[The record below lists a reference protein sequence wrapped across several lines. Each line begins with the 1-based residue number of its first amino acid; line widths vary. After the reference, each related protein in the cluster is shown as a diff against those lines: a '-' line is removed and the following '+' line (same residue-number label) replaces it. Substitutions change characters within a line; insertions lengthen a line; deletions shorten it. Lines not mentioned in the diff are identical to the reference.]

1 MSTTYSTTVRRNMRG
16 EIEAITRFVLDRPDR
31 ELRITT
37 SKASP
42 GVSTRAQV
50 GIVTGG
56 VPGGFVGFQIA
67 LGIGSR
73 GDFRKTL
80 VHNKNGR
87 ATQKAIETL
96 HDAALADIEPV
107 LAEARAYYPTTAEA

>member
-16 EIEAITRFVLDRPDR
+16 DIEATTKFLLDRPDR

-42 GVSTRAQV
+42 GLRTYAQV

-73 GDFRKTL
+73 GDFYKTL
-80 VHNKNGR
+80 EHNKTGR
-87 ATQKAIETL
+87 ATQTAIETM
-96 HDAALADIEPV
+96 HAAALADVEPL
-107 LAEARAYYPTTAEA
+107 LAAALAQYATAEA